1 MQITLL
7 IAQGLE
13 KKFHDCETRL
23 FPMMLQVLWFDQ
35 IMQSLPHLSAT
46 DPNNQ
51 TLPRKFIPSQ
61 YKKHKF
67 ALNDPLKLQINLSSL
82 PSSALLA
89 VVTNIFERYVAQ
101 ITYGS

>member
-23 FPMMLQVLWFDQ
+23 FPMMLQVFQ
-35 IMQSLPHLSAT
+35 IMQSLTHFSAT
-46 DPNNQ
+46 DPHNQ

-89 VVTNIFERYVAQ
+89 VVTNIFERYVVQ